1 MKNAFYYEVLRPED
15 LTHENLRKHRCAVID
30 KKGNVLMIEH
40 AFTDCY
46 TVGNSTA
53 IYNLYGLK
61 WHLAD
66 KTLIKIEANCKKEEI
81 DGRSN

>member
-15 LTHENLRKHRCAVID
+15 LTHENLRKYRCAAID

-46 TVGNSTA
+46 VVGNSSA
-53 IYNLYGLK
+53 IYNLHGLA
-61 WHLAD
+61 WYLAD
-66 KTLIKIEANCKKEEI
+66 KTLIKIEENHKKEGV
-81 DGRSN
+81 DNGNN